1 MLRVAMN
8 LLLLLFGLVLL
19 LAGGDALVRGAAALA
34 RQLGISPL
42 VVGLTVVAFGTSSP
56 ELAVNVTAALR
67 GSGGLSFGN
76 VIGSNLANIGLVVG
90 LAALLRPLHIQKSVV
105 RRELP
110 MMMLATA
117 VAFVFALDSLFA
129 GGGPSRYERGDG
141 IVLLLLMT
149 VFIYYT
155 AVDVFRQRESGQGE
169 VGLAPG
175 GWSIPISLAMGAAG
189 LVGLLAG
196 ARFTVQG
203 AEGIARVLGV
213 SEAVIGLTLVAIGT
227 SLPEL
232 AASMVAAW
240 RGQTGIAIGNV
251 IGSNLFNL
259 LLVLGATATIRPIP
273 VPVGGNADLTVL
285 ALLSVLFFG
294 LCATRERFIIRA
306 EGAFLLTM
314 YVLYLCGRL
323 LFFF

>member
-8 LLLLLFGLVLL
+8 LLLLLFGLILL
-19 LAGGDALVRGAAALA
+19 LVGGDALVRGAAALA
-34 RQLGISPL
+34 RRLGISPL
-42 VVGLTVVAFGTSSP
+42 MVGLTVVAFGTSAP
-56 ELAVNVTAALR
+56 ELSVNVTAALR

-90 LAALLRPLHIQKSVV
+90 LAALLRPLHIQTSVV

-110 MMMLATA
+110 MMLLATA
-117 VAFVFALDSLFA
+117 VACVFALDSLLA
-129 GGGPSRYERGDG
+129 GGTPSSYERGDG
-141 IVLLLLMT
+141 IVLLLLMS

-155 AVDVFRQRESGQGE
+155 AVDVFRQRQNGQGE

-175 GWSIPISLAMGAAG
+175 GWSVPVSLSLGAVG
-189 LVGLLAG
+189 LVGLLVG
-196 ARFTVQG
+196 ARFTVEG
-203 AEGIARVLGV
+203 AEGIARAAGI

-232 AASMVAAW
+232 AASLVAAW

-273 VPVGGNADLTVL
+273 VPAGGVADLTVL
-285 ALLSVLFFG
+285 TLLSVLFWG
-294 LCATRERFIIRA
+294 VCATRERRIIRA
-306 EGAFLLTM
+306 EGALLLTM
-314 YVLYLCGRL
+314 YVIYLCGRVL
-323 LFFF
+323 L

>member
-1 MLRVAMN
+1 MN
-8 LLLLLFGLVLL
+8 LLLLLFGLILL

-34 RQLGISPL
+34 RQHGISPL

-90 LAALLRPLHIQKSVV
+90 LAALLRPLHIQTSVV

-110 MMMLATA
+110 MMLLATA

-129 GGGPSRYERGDG
+129 GGALSRYERGDG
-141 IVLLLLMT
+141 IVLLLLLS

-175 GWSIPISLAMGAAG
+175 GWSVPISLALVAVG

-196 ARFTVQG
+196 ARFTVDG
-203 AEGIARVLGV
+203 AEGVARALGV
-213 SEAVIGLTLVAIGT
+213 SEAVIGLSLVAIGT

-232 AASMVAAW
+232 AASLVAAW

-259 LLVLGATATIRPIP
+259 LLVLGTTATIRPIP
-273 VPVGGNADLTVL
+273 VPPGGYVDLSVL
-285 ALLSVLFFG
+285 ALLSVLFWVV
-294 LCATRERFIIRA
+294 CATRERFIIRA
-306 EGAFLLTM
+306 EGALLLTM
-314 YVLYLCGRL
+314 YMLYLCGRL
-323 LFFF
+323 LF

>member
-1 MLRVAMN
+1 MN
-8 LLLLLFGLVLL
+8 LLLLLLGLILL
-19 LAGGDALVRGAAALA
+19 LAGGDLLVRGAAALA

-42 VVGLTVVAFGTSSP
+42 VVGLTVVAFGTSAP

-90 LAALLRPLHIQKSVV
+90 LAALLRPLHIQTSVI

-110 MMMLATA
+110 MMLLATA

-129 GGGPSRYERGDG
+129 GGAPSRYERGDG
-141 IVLLLLMT
+141 IVLLLLMS

-155 AVDVFRQRESGQGE
+155 AVDVFRQRKSGQGE
-169 VGLAPG
+169 VGLAPS
-175 GWSIPISLAMGAAG
+175 GWSIPVSLALVAAG

-196 ARFTVQG
+196 ARFTVHG
-203 AEGIARVLGV
+203 AEGIARALGV
-213 SEAVIGLTLVAIGT
+213 SEAVIGLSLVAIGT

-232 AASMVAAW
+232 AASLIAAW

-259 LLVLGATATIRPIP
+259 LLVLGTTATIRPIP
-273 VPVGGNADLTVL
+273 VPAGGNVDLAVL
-285 ALLSVLFFG
+285 SVLSVLFWVV
-294 LCATRERFIIRA
+294 CATRERFIIRA
-306 EGAFLLTM
+306 EGAFLLAL
-314 YVLYLCGRL
+314 YLLYLCGRL
-323 LFFF
+323 LF